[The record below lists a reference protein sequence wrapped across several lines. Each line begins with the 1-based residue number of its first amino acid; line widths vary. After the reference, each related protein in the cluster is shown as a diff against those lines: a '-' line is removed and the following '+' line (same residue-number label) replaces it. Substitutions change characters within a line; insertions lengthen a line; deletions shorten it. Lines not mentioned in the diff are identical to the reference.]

1 MGKMLKHNNVDIVW
15 EWRKMEETNE
25 EDNEEKE
32 ND

>member
-1 MGKMLKHNNVDIVW
+1 MLKHNNVDIVW